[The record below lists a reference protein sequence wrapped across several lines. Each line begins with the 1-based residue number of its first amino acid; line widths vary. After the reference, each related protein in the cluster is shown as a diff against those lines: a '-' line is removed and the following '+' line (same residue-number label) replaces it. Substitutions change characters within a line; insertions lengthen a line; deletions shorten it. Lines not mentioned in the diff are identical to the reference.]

1 MDLTKLQSQLE
12 SAKTELDQLK
22 SGRKVSASRARA
34 ALMKVKK
41 ESDIL
46 RKEILTYSKSLPVK
60 QRTKIAE
67 SPDRKTK
74 VAVSPSGS
82 VSELPPV
89 IPEPSGSVSKLP
101 PAVVIPEKPTKIVSK
116 PEPVLVRDSASVVLV
131 KPIKATKPR
140 AKKDVILSAR

>member
-46 RKEILTYSKSLPVK
+46 RKEILSHSKSLPVK
-60 QRTKIAE
+60 HKASKVIPSLSNAVLAEVKPVIAE
-67 SPDRKTK
+67 AST
-74 VAVSPSGS
+74 GS
-82 VSELPPV
+82 VSELPPKDAPAAAV
-89 IPEPSGSVSKLP
+89 IPKTV
-101 PAVVIPEKPTKIVSK
+101 KPTK
-116 PEPVLVRDSASVVLV
+116 A
-131 KPIKATKPR
+131 KATKTT
-140 AKKDVILSAR
+140 K